1 MNKEINQL
9 RFIEFL
15 LCPEFL
21 INTLT
26 VLSHLTLKIFS
37 DIGIFTISISQM
49 KKLRYIDAKNL
60 TIFWKLNKIHHQ
72 FNWFWFQN
80 NLSFDFSAQFNL
92 PQLWSLCRHFLL
104 CENCKSF
111 LKKKKRIWNFL
122 NFRFYP
128 QQKS

>member
-37 DIGIFTISISQM
+37 DIGIFYHLHFTNEEAEVHRCQEP
-49 KKLRYIDAKNL
+49 
-60 TIFWKLNKIHHQ
+60 
-72 FNWFWFQN
+72 
-80 NLSFDFSAQFNL
+80 SF
-92 PQLWSLCRHFLL
+92 
-104 CENCKSF
+104 EN
-111 LKKKKRIWNFL
+111 
-122 NFRFYP
+122 
-128 QQKS
+128 